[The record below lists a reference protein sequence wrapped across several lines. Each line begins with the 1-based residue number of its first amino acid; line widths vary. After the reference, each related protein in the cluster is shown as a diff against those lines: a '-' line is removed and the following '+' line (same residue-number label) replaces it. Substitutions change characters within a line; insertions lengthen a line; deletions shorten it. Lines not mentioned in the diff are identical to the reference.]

1 MSANQLNGYI
11 WDTAETL
18 PRAQLEK
25 LQLERLQSCVQRV
38 ANSVPFYRD
47 KLAKAGI
54 SPGSIRSL
62 SDISRLPFTSKS
74 DLRDHY
80 PLGLL
85 ATPASELVRLHASS
99 GTTGKPTVVGYTHN
113 DIELWSNLI
122 ARSLAAAGVTK
133 EDVVQNAYGYGLFTG
148 GLGVHYGVE
157 KIGATIVPVSGGN
170 TQRQIMLMQDL
181 GSTVLCSTPSYAL
194 VIAEA
199 LAKEGIDPA
208 TLSLKAGVFG
218 AEPWSE
224 EIRQEIQTRLGIPA
238 FNIYGLSEVIGP
250 GVAMECPEQQGM
262 HIFEDHFIPEIIDPD
277 TGEPLPDGD
286 VGELVFSCVTK
297 EALPLIRYRTR
308 DLTRLVREDCPCGR
322 TLVRMDRILGR
333 TDDMLIIRGVN
344 VFPSQIETVLLRSA
358 ETEPQYQILVDRG
371 ENQMDNLTVLVE
383 ASQSTVN
390 DPEKNA
396 QLEGK
401 LAQELNSALGLACAV
416 RLVGPQEIQRSE
428 GKAVR
433 VIDNRSL

>member
-1 MSANQLNGYI
+1 MSAKKLNGYI
-11 WDTAETL
+11 WEEVETL
-18 PRAQLEK
+18 PRTQLEQ

-47 KLAKAGI
+47 KLAKVGI
-54 SPGSIRSL
+54 TPASIRSL
-62 SDISRLPFTSKS
+62 SDIARLPFTVKS

-85 ATPASELVRLHASS
+85 AVPSSEVVRLHAST
-99 GTTGKPTVVGYTHN
+99 GTTGKPTVVAYTRQ

-122 ARSLAAAGVTK
+122 ARSLAAIGVTE

-148 GLGVHYGVE
+148 GLGIHYGVE
-157 KIGATIVPVSGGN
+157 RIGATIVPVSGGN
-170 TQRQIMLMQDL
+170 TQRQVMLMQDL
-181 GSTVLCSTPSYAL
+181 SSTVLCSTPSYAL
-194 VIAEA
+194 VIAET

-224 EIRQEIQTRLGIPA
+224 EIRQQIQARLGIPA

-262 HIFEDHFIPEIIDPD
+262 HVFEDHFIPEIIDPD
-277 TGEPLPDGD
+277 TGEALPDGE

-308 DLTRLVREDCPCGR
+308 DRTRLMREDCPCGR

-358 ETEPQYQILVDRG
+358 ATEPQYQILVDRG
-371 ENQMDNLTVLVE
+371 ENHMDNLTVLVE
-383 ASQSTVN
+383 ASQSTVD
-390 DPEKNA
+390 DPEKSA
-396 QLEGK
+396 LLQSK
-401 LAQELNSALGLACAV
+401 LAQELNSALGISCAV
-416 RLVGPQEIQRSE
+416 RLAGPQQIQRSE

-433 VIDNRSL
+433 VVDNRSL

>member
-277 TGEPLPDGD
+277 TGEPRPDGD

>member
-1 MSANQLNGYI
+1 MSAKQLNGYI
-11 WDTAETL
+11 WDEAASL
-18 PRAQLEK
+18 PRTQMEQ
-25 LQLERLQSCVQRV
+25 LQLERLQSCVQRM

-54 SPGSIRSL
+54 TPAGIRSL
-62 SDISRLPFTSKS
+62 ADIARLPFTVKS

-85 ATPASELVRLHASS
+85 AVPSSEVVRLHAST
-99 GTTGKPTVVGYTHN
+99 GTTGKPTVVAYTRQ

-122 ARSLAAAGVTK
+122 ARSLAAIGVTE

-148 GLGVHYGVE
+148 GLGIHYGAE
-157 KIGATIVPVSGGN
+157 RIGATIVPVSGGN
-170 TQRQIMLMQDL
+170 TQRQVMLMQDL
-181 GSTVLCSTPSYAL
+181 SSTVLCSTPSYAL
-194 VIAEA
+194 VIAET

-224 EIRQEIQTRLGIPA
+224 EIRRQIQARLGVPA

-277 TGEPLPDGD
+277 TEEALPDGQ

-308 DLTRLVREDCPCGR
+308 DLTRLIREDCPCGR

-344 VFPSQIETVLLRSA
+344 VFSSQIETVLLRSA

-371 ENQMDNLTVLVE
+371 ENHRDNLTVLVE
-383 ASQSTVN
+383 ASRSTVN
-390 DPEKNA
+390 DPEQNA
-396 QLEGK
+396 LLQGK
-401 LAQELNSALGLACAV
+401 LAQELNSALGIACAV
-416 RLVGPQEIQRSE
+416 RLVAPQEIQRSE

-433 VIDNRSL
+433 VIDNRNL